1 MTIQDKLDIV
11 KNNVINA
18 ASVYS
23 KQLAGRY
30 YLYVFE
36 GNCFEMYYGT
46 DNFLHL
52 SGAGT
57 SLSPNQFYQLA
68 KDGLLQSNQIKCNKR
83 FPLSVAIKKSANL
96 IDLDKF
102 VTEGYFIIKDLVTDT
117 YTYPYAITNID
128 QSVLI
133 GLKNEE
139 EAEEIFIPKSFR
151 IKGNMFNKTSND
163 NLFEIQMILCKTD
176 IKAKYN
182 NILFQDKVKIGELPD
197 FIQAKIEDGL
207 KAVE

>member
-23 KQLAGRY
+23 KQLAGRF

-52 SGAGT
+52 TGAGT

-68 KDGLLQSNQIKCNKR
+68 KLVCFNQIR
-83 FPLSVAIKKSANL
+83 LSAIK
-96 IDLDKF
+96 DF
-102 VTEGYFIIKDLVTDT
+102 
-117 YTYPYAITNID
+117 
-128 QSVLI
+128 
-133 GLKNEE
+133 
-139 EAEEIFIPKSFR
+139 
-151 IKGNMFNKTSND
+151 
-163 NLFEIQMILCKTD
+163 LFL
-176 IKAKYN
+176 
-182 NILFQDKVKIGELPD
+182 
-197 FIQAKIEDGL
+197 
-207 KAVE
+207 